1 MKKQI
6 LGLLASIAALFGMS
20 GCLEVEQTLSL
31 KKDGSG
37 TITEEIVMGA
47 QLVAMLEG
55 GLGGAG
61 GENPFEDMH
70 DVEKYK
76 KQAATY
82 GEGVKYSKMEK
93 IARNGGKGV
102 KVTYTFEDIN
112 KVKYSPGSAMD
123 DLNKQGEKGEK
134 ETPITFAYAGGV
146 LTVTMPDP
154 PKEEDGGAVAAAP
167 ADAAA
172 EAMIMQ
178 MFKDMK
184 IGARLI
190 IEPGI
195 ANSDAT
201 HQDKDGKAITLM
213 EINFNEILKNPDGIK
228 ALKEIDKGSRAQM
241 EKALKGVKGVK
252 FETKEK
258 VVVKLK

>member
-1 MKKQI
+1 
-6 LGLLASIAALFGMS
+6 
-20 GCLEVEQTLSL
+20 
-31 KKDGSG
+31 
-37 TITEEIVMGA
+37 
-47 QLVAMLEG
+47 
-55 GLGGAG
+55 
-61 GENPFEDMH
+61 MH

-178 MFKDMK
+178 MFK
-184 IGARLI
+184 
-190 IEPGI
+190 
-195 ANSDAT
+195 
-201 HQDKDGKAITLM
+201 AITLM